1 MPQNII
7 YDNIFVN
14 QKYIMSTILIQR
26 QPEPL
31 ETLVKSIPVKKGETL
46 QTTQSPKFNWE
57 DLAGLSWILLDKGDE
72 F

>member
-1 MPQNII
+1 
-7 YDNIFVN
+7 
-14 QKYIMSTILIQR
+14 MSTILIQG

-31 ETLVKSIPVKKGETL
+31 ETLVKSTPVKKGETL
-46 QTTQSPKFNWE
+46 QTIQTPKFNWE

>member
-1 MPQNII
+1 
-7 YDNIFVN
+7 
-14 QKYIMSTILIQR
+14 MSTILIQR

-46 QTTQSPKFNWE
+46 QTIPSSKFSWE

>member
-1 MPQNII
+1 
-7 YDNIFVN
+7 
-14 QKYIMSTILIQR
+14 MSTILIQR

-46 QTTQSPKFNWE
+46 QIIQSQFKWE
-57 DLAGLSWILLDKGDE
+57 DLAGLSWTLLDDGDE